1 MGAQEIV
8 LDSTVIYLILKM
20 SSTEK
25 IKANINVLGCL
36 LCAGF
41 SLWTITHAEACQVPI
56 TEGKEDH
63 EEDKEAVVMEN
74 DRQVGTRVN
83 VAQHEERDEDQATP
97 NGCRKYHTVFSW
109 LEKKEY
115 YQLTSFSLIGI
126 YRAPSTTKC
135 FMIN

>member
-1 MGAQEIV
+1 MGAQEAV

-25 IKANINVLGCL
+25 IKTNINMLGCL

-41 SLWTITHAEACQVPI
+41 LLWTITHAEACQVPV

-74 DRQVGTRVN
+74 DWQVGTRVN

-109 LEKKEY
+109 LEKKKTISSHVF
-115 YQLTSFSLIGI
+115 QFNCN
-126 YRAPSTTKC
+126 RAPSTTKC